1 MPARLALPSRLTAAL
16 GSLPARLLLA
26 FLVPTLLF
34 LACAGTAVYALAR
47 GILEDELGTSL
58 SAIAAA
64 TATQVSGER
73 MLTIEPGDDT
83 TGTRTW
89 RNLVRLLTD
98 VRAASGVRRLYV
110 VDTRG
115 QVRADVGGGLPV
127 GTEVPELAR
136 DRLELA
142 RAFSGQRSASQ
153 VLFQGSDGLLYK
165 TGYAPVLREGTVV
178 GAVAVEGSAAFFG
191 PLARLSRGFAAASTV
206 ALGVLALVALVTAR
220 GLARPLRRLMDSALR
235 IGRGDLTTPVPAEP
249 TREIGVLAR
258 ELEVMRGALESR
270 DRQLKLMLAGVA
282 HEVRNPL
289 GGISLFSGLLSEDL
303 KAGALAE
310 ASSHVGRI
318 QHEVDYLQR
327 IVEDFL
333 AFAREQPLSR
343 ASVEAPALLHEARG
357 LLVSDAEARRV
368 EVQVKAEEALLDA
381 DGSLLTAAVVNL
393 VKNAVQASP
402 EGGRVRVTGRG
413 EGPLY
418 TIRVEDSGAGVPE
431 AERERIFEPFFTTR
445 QKGTGLGLPLSRKIA
460 RAHGGD
466 LRLLPASGP
475 TCFELTLPRATP
487 PPALRPDG
495 QAPLSQGTPREK

>member
-1 MPARLALPSRLTAAL
+1 MRWPPRVQDAL
-16 GSLPARLLLA
+16 GSLSARLLVA

-34 LACAGTAVYALAR
+34 LTLTGTAVYALAR
-47 GILEDELGTSL
+47 AILEDELGTSL
-58 SAIAAA
+58 SAIAGA
-64 TATQVSGER
+64 TAGQVSGER
-73 MLTIEPGDDT
+73 MLTIEPGDDVAE
-83 TGTRTW
+83 TRTW

-98 VRAASGVRRLYV
+98 VRDASGVRRVYV

-115 QVRADVGGGLPV
+115 QVRVDVGGGLPV
-127 GTEVPELAR
+127 GAEVPELAR
-136 DRLELA
+136 DRLELS
-142 RAFSGQRSASQ
+142 RVFGGQRAASQ

-165 TGYAPVLREGTVV
+165 TGYAPVRREGQVV

-191 PLARLSRGFAAASTV
+191 PLARLSRSFAVASAG

-235 IGRGDLTTPVPAEP
+235 IGRGDLTTPVPPEP

-289 GGISLFSGLLSEDL
+289 GGISLFSGLLAEDL
-303 KAGALAE
+303 RAGATGDA
-310 ASSHVGRI
+310 ASHVARI
-318 QHEVDYLQR
+318 QHEAEYLQR

-333 AFAREQPLSR
+333 AFAREQPVSR
-343 ASVEAPALLHEARG
+343 EPVAAQELLHEARG
-357 LLVSDAEARRV
+357 LLTADAAARQVDGDVEADAAV
-368 EVQVKAEEALLDA
+368 LEA

-402 EGGRVRVTGRG
+402 PGGRVQVTGRNG
-413 EGPLY
+413 DRDY
-418 TIRVEDSGAGVPE
+418 TIRVQDTGAGIPE
-431 AERERIFEPFFTTR
+431 AAREGIFEPFFTTR
-445 QKGTGLGLPLSRKIA
+445 EKGTGLGLPLSRKIA

-466 LRLLPASGP
+466 LRLVPSPGC
-475 TCFELTLPRATP
+475 TTVDLTLP
-487 PPALRPDG
+487 PAAEHPRPLPG
-495 QAPLSQGTPREK
+495 RTGEPTL

>member
-1 MPARLALPSRLTAAL
+1 MASWTPLTTRLSDAL
-16 GSLPARLLLA
+16 GSLSARLLVA
-26 FLVPTLLF
+26 FLLPTLLF
-34 LACAGTAVYALAR
+34 LALTGTAVYALAR

-58 SAIAAA
+58 TAIAAA

-98 VRAASGVRRLYV
+98 VRAASGVRRVYV

-136 DRLELA
+136 DRLELS
-142 RAFSGQRSASQ
+142 RVFSGERAASQ

-165 TGYAPVLREGTVV
+165 TGYAPVRREGEVV

-191 PLARLSRGFAAASTV
+191 PLARLSRSFAAASTG
-206 ALGVLALVALVTAR
+206 ALGVLALVALFTAR
-220 GLARPLRRLMDSALR
+220 GLARPLSRLMDSALR
-235 IGRGDLTTPVPAEP
+235 IGRGDLTTPVPPEP

-258 ELEVMRGALESR
+258 ELEVMRGALEGR

-289 GGISLFSGLLSEDL
+289 GGISLFSGLLTEDL
-303 KAGALAE
+303 KAGATQE
-310 ASSHVGRI
+310 AAGHVARI

-343 ASVEAPALLHEARG
+343 ASVAASELLWEARG
-357 LLVSDAEARRV
+357 LLTSDAAARQV
-368 EVQVKAEEALLDA
+368 EVRVDAEEAVLEA

-393 VKNAVQASP
+393 VKNAVQATP
-402 EGGRVRVTGRG
+402 AGGLVRVTGRG
-413 EGPLY
+413 EGPHY
-418 TIRVEDSGAGVPE
+418 TIRVEDPGAGVPE

-466 LRLLPASGP
+466 LRLVPTPGL
-475 TCFELTLPRATP
+475 TCFELTLPRAAPSP
-487 PPALRPDG
+487 PP
-495 QAPLSQGTPREK
+495 